1 MSKDIKSL
9 YVQLVA
15 TNSNFELK
23 GKNMLF
29 TSANGHMFSQL
40 NRAGEIGI
48 RLSKEDGEKFIKKY
62 KSSLFRSYG
71 AVMKGYVV
79 VPESML
85 DDMNLAAKYL
95 QQSYEFVLALPPKE
109 K

>member
-1 MSKDIKSL
+1 MDPKAL
-9 YVQLVA
+9 YEQLVA

-40 NRAGEIGI
+40 NKAGEIGI
-48 RLSKEDGEKFIKKY
+48 RLSKEDGEKFIVEH

-95 QQSYEFVLALPPKE
+95 QQSYEFVLSLPPK
-109 K
+109 